1 MCVWGGTVGRA
12 AELLPWWPWLGDLGR
27 GAPTVGPLSAQDAV
41 TEHRGVGG
49 SRSSHVQVTLGSAGL
64 RSSPLERLMGALH
77 LIHKSLPSPI
87 LPAERYFVHTSLFS
101 SYTVVS
107 PTRKTPP
114 TLTAPPKKNPIPD
127 SIPLGFTI
135 SSQRLQFPFCPHGVP
150 AALTVNAEE
159 VRQLPL
165 YVPSGSQI
173 LADPW
178 SLQTQL

>member
-1 MCVWGGTVGRA
+1 
-12 AELLPWWPWLGDLGR
+12 
-27 GAPTVGPLSAQDAV
+27 
-41 TEHRGVGG
+41 
-49 SRSSHVQVTLGSAGL
+49 
-64 RSSPLERLMGALH
+64 MGALH
-77 LIHKSLPSPI
+77 LIHKSLSSPI

-107 PTRKTPP
+107 PTRKDPTNPNCPP
-114 TLTAPPKKNPIPD
+114 PPKKNPIPD

-135 SSQRLQFPFCPHGVP
+135 SSQGLQFPFFPHGVP
-150 AALTVNAEE
+150 AALAVNAEE